1 MMRRV
6 HTLCISLEREKCPF
20 FLLQRKPGEWG
31 FFQGQ
36 EITTAC
42 SIESGCQVAS
52 QANTVCKAL
61 ARQCNLL
68 CGTFFLSL
76 LLCTIFVSFFSPP
89 SITFLMVR
97 LKLFSL
103 ERYTVGVFAVPFRVL
118 SRQKYDRRYLTIN

>member
-1 MMRRV
+1 M

-20 FLLQRKPGEWG
+20 FLLLRKPGEWG

-68 CGTFFLSL
+68 CGTFFSFTSSL
-76 LLCTIFVSFFSPP
+76 HEFCFVFFPP

-103 ERYTVGVFAVPFRVL
+103 ERSTVGVFAVPFRVL
-118 SRQKYDRRYLTIN
+118 SRQKNDRRYLTIN